1 MKQLL
6 SLTGFLM
13 PIIFLACDPKDPVE
27 PLATYDPTPYNLNVG
42 DFPTPQLPADNA
54 LTKAGVQL
62 GRMLFYEKSLSRDGS
77 QACADCHKQQDAFT
91 DIRQFSIGVEGLPGK
106 RQAMVVMNLAW
117 HQNGLFW
124 DGRAPTVRDQSLKP
138 IQDPLEMNETL
149 PNAIAKLKGD
159 KKYTDQFIRAFGDE
173 GITAARMELALE
185 QFMLTMV
192 SNNSKYD
199 QYLKGSASLTEAEE
213 RGRVLFFSEFD
224 PFGSARG
231 AECFHCHAGHNF
243 SNDEYMNNGLDT
255 DADITDEGR
264 KKVTNDPADRAR
276 FKTPSLRNIAL
287 SPPYMHDGRFAT
299 LEEVVDHYNTGV
311 KNSGTVEFILQYNL
325 QPGGLQLST
334 QDKSDLVA
342 FLKTLTDPDFLN
354 NPAFA
359 KPE

>member
-6 SLTGFLM
+6 FLTGFLM
-13 PIIFLACDPKDPVE
+13 PIIFVACDPKDPVE

-159 KKYTDQFIRAFGDE
+159 KKYTDQFIRAFGDAGYYSSTY
-173 GITAARMELALE
+173 GI
-185 QFMLTMV
+185 
-192 SNNSKYD
+192 S
-199 QYLKGSASLTEAEE
+199 
-213 RGRVLFFSEFD
+213 
-224 PFGSARG
+224 FGAIY
-231 AECFHCHAGHNF
+231 ANH
-243 SNDEYMNNGLDT
+243 
-255 DADITDEGR
+255 
-264 KKVTNDPADRAR
+264 
-276 FKTPSLRNIAL
+276 
-287 SPPYMHDGRFAT
+287 
-299 LEEVVDHYNTGV
+299 GV
-311 KNSGTVEFILQYNL
+311 
-325 QPGGLQLST
+325 
-334 QDKSDLVA
+334 
-342 FLKTLTDPDFLN
+342 
-354 NPAFA
+354 
-359 KPE
+359 